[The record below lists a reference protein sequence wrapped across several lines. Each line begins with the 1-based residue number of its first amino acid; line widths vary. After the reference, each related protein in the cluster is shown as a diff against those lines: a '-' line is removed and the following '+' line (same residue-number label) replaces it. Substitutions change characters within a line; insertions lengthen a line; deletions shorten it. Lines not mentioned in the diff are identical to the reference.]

1 VHPVATSDGEY
12 PDPIEAAAEYSAAV
26 HAHLAEHGAFDLHLL
41 GMGGEGHINSLFP
54 HTDAVREQHELVVA
68 VTASPKPPPVRVTL
82 TLPAVRRTRH
92 IVLVVGGAGKAEAV
106 AAALAGADP
115 VDIPAAGAHGID
127 STTWLLDKAAAAGL
141 P

>member
-1 VHPVATSDGEY
+1 
-12 PDPIEAAAEYSAAV
+12 
-26 HAHLAEHGAFDLHLL
+26 
-41 GMGGEGHINSLFP
+41 MGGEGHINSLFP

-127 STTWLLDKAAAAGL
+127 STTWLLDKDAAAGL